1 MQTQPLA
8 PTIQVG
14 DWKWNADPRW
24 GDPALFFRDAEIAC
38 GSLTSA
44 LLRQFARDLAGLAAA
59 VAQTERGSHV
69 RAGD

>member
-1 MQTQPLA
+1 MQTQPLV
-8 PTIQVG
+8 PTLQAG

-44 LLRQFARDLAGLAAA
+44 LLRQFARDLAELADDVAAA
-59 VAQTERGSHV
+59 GW
-69 RAGD
+69 